1 MSSSKH
7 QATGKTARTTAFTL
21 IELLVVMAISV
32 ILLGLLFGPI
42 IQAFNV
48 TNRTRAITSAQDAA
62 RFGLERITRELSQAT
77 FVFDNSITPIVFP
90 IGSGKTDRFGGA
102 DVPIKTPTGY
112 DAARG
117 EVPFLF
123 AKVDFVPAAL
133 GAGAASAAIDPTTG
147 RPLGGQPLRFP
158 LAPGTRLIRY
168 FIGLRRNVVRPAGG
182 GALVAQVYQNP
193 YEFRSDLNYNPF
205 IVYRADFDPL
215 DPNLIDQSVAR
226 GSTDDFARNGGGLN
240 DPNFFYNTKTAAN
253 GKSYGENWKAV
264 ASPFV
269 SAANLD
275 MISWAR
281 DGATQK
287 MLDEKSIGLPFR
299 PTAGFS
305 PAAVVGDTATP
316 GFLADTGN
324 ANPNAVPSVYTAAN
338 GQWVLPYKVTLYRF
352 SSRNQIA
359 DLRYG
364 TLSVVFRRNPTT
376 GELEATHRSS
386 GSLAIPDAAADN
398 SDFTYRFS
406 TRGTVFVKTRNL
418 TFEVDPLKGRIITA
432 FPPLAGDGSGRPVF
446 DEDKRSPTY
455 GIPIQTALRMN
466 TRRVLAGMQ
475 SPLVPPPT
483 ENIYPDNAGITS
495 IYLAPEFTA
504 DPEDAS
510 LATRKPYYRLPLA
523 GAVPDPTSVG
533 DSVSPFSTFGQGL
546 LVIRG
551 SERVLGPESDS
562 SNVVSTGLGGTNVQP
577 LVPFFQISEAAAYN
591 RAIVTPEGVGAGSGG
606 TYRSDGAAPTNY
618 KLHGDDQDAARPR
631 IDFDEPITDF
641 SKTLP
646 RGLPAARASDPA
658 DQQKEVQVTFFWQN
672 NFARETDTAATDF
685 GYPVDSRGNSVFDG
699 EGGSIRPEPD
709 AVKVDYSTRS
719 LMNVRLGARVYDAAS
734 ARPQSVDV
742 ADRVKI
748 NNVGR

>member
-1 MSSSKH
+1 MSSSKY
-7 QATGKTARTTAFTL
+7 QETGKTARTAAFTL

-77 FVFDNSITPIVFP
+77 FVFDNSVTPIVFP

-102 DVPIKTPTGY
+102 NIDIASPAGY
-112 DAARG
+112 DATRG

-168 FIGLRRNVVRPAGG
+168 FIGLRRNVVRAAGG
-182 GALVAQVYQNP
+182 GAPVAQTYQNP
-193 YEFRSDLNYNPF
+193 YEFRSDNGYNPF
-205 IVYRADFDPL
+205 IVYRADFDPA

-226 GSTDDFARNGGGLN
+226 GSTQDVARNGGGLN

-275 MISWAR
+275 MIAWAR
-281 DGATQK
+281 NGGTQK
-287 MLDEKSIGLPFR
+287 MMDVKSIGLPFR

-305 PAAVVGDTATP
+305 PSAVVGDTATP
-316 GFLADTGN
+316 GFLSDTGN

-352 SSRNQIA
+352 SSRNNTA
-359 DLRYG
+359 DARYG
-364 TLSVVFRRNPTT
+364 TLSVVFRRNPDT
-376 GELEATHRSS
+376 GALEATHRAADGGGSS
-386 GSLAIPDAAADN
+386 KSLLIPDAATDDA
-398 SDFTYRFS
+398 DFTYRFS
-406 TRGTVFVKTRNL
+406 ARGTVFVKTRNL
-418 TFEVDPLKGRIITA
+418 TFEVDPLKGRIVTA
-432 FPPLAGDGSGRPVF
+432 FPPLAGDGAGRPLF
-446 DEDKRSPTY
+446 DASGD
-455 GIPIQTALRMN
+455 PIQTALRMN
-466 TRRVLAGMQ
+466 TRRVLAGTE
-475 SPLVPPPT
+475 SPLVPPAT

-495 IYLAPEFTA
+495 IYLAPEFTV
-504 DPEDAS
+504 DPEDTT
-510 LATRKPYYRLPLA
+510 LATRKSYYRLPLA
-523 GAVPDPTSVG
+523 GIVPDPTATG

-562 SNVVSTGLGGTNVQP
+562 AATQL
-577 LVPFFQISEAAAYN
+577 LVPFFQIPEAAAYN
-591 RAIVTPEGVGAGSGG
+591 RAIVTPEGVGTGSGG
-606 TYRSDGAAPTNY
+606 TYRGDGAAPTNY
-618 KLHGDDQDAARPR
+618 KLHVDDLDAARPR

-641 SKTLP
+641 TKTLP
-646 RGLPAARASDPA
+646 RGLPAARATDSA

-672 NFARETDTAATDF
+672 NFARETDTAAPDF
-685 GYPVDSRGNSVFDG
+685 GYPVDARGNSVFDG
-699 EGGSIRPEPD
+699 DGGSIRPEPD
-709 AVKVDYSTRS
+709 AIKVDYSTRS

-734 ARPQSVDV
+734 ARPQSVEV
-742 ADRVKI
+742 SDRVKI

>member
-1 MSSSKH
+1 MSEQATKMSSKQHS
-7 QATGKTARTTAFTL
+7 GKTARTTAFTL

-62 RFGLERITRELSQAT
+62 RFGLEKITRELSQAT
-77 FVFDNSITPIVFP
+77 FVFDNSITPIVLP
-90 IGSGKTDRFGGA
+90 IGTGKTDRFGGA
-102 DVPIKTPTGY
+102 AVTIPTPPGY

-133 GAGAASAAIDPTTG
+133 GAGGGATIDPTTG
-147 RPLGGQPLRFP
+147 QALGGQPLRFP
-158 LAPGTRLIRY
+158 LAPGTRLTRY
-168 FIGLRRNVVRPAGG
+168 FIGLRRNVVVPPGG
-182 GALVAQVYQNP
+182 GAAVAQTYQNV
-193 YEFRSDLNYNPF
+193 YEFRSDGPYNPF
-205 IVYRADFDPL
+205 IVWRADFDPA
-215 DPNLIDQSVAR
+215 DPNLIDQTVVR
-226 GSTDDFARNGGGLN
+226 GSKEDFDRSSGGLN

-253 GKSYGENWKAV
+253 GKSYAENWRSAS
-264 ASPFV
+264 SPFV

-275 MISWAR
+275 MVAWAR
-281 DGATQK
+281 DGNTQRII
-287 MLDEKSIGLPFR
+287 SIGLPFR

-316 GFLADTGN
+316 GFLSDAGN

-352 SSRNQIA
+352 SSRNQTTDA
-359 DLRYG
+359 RYG
-364 TLSVVFRRNPTT
+364 QLRVVFRRNPST
-376 GELEATHRSS
+376 GALEATHRAADGGGSS
-386 GSLAIPDAAADN
+386 GSLAIPDAAINDA
-398 SDFTYRFS
+398 DFTYRFS
-406 TRGTVFVKTRNL
+406 ARGTVFVKTRNL
-418 TFEVDPLKGRIITA
+418 TFEVDPLKGRIVTA
-432 FPPLAGDGSGRPVF
+432 FPPLAGDGTGRPVF
-446 DEDKRSPTY
+446 DANGD
-455 GIPIQTALRMN
+455 PIQTALRMN
-466 TRRVLAGMQ
+466 TRRVLAGQQ
-475 SPLVPPPT
+475 SPLAPVGS

-504 DPEDAS
+504 DPEDTT
-510 LATRKPYYRLPLA
+510 LATRKPYYRLPLS
-523 GAVPDPTSVG
+523 GAVPDPTATG

-551 SERVLGPESDS
+551 SERVLGPESDTALS
-562 SNVVSTGLGGTNVQP
+562 QL

-618 KLHGDDQDAARPR
+618 KMHVDDLDAARPR

-641 SKTLP
+641 TKTLP

-658 DQQKEVQVTFFWQN
+658 NQQKEVQVTYFWQN

-685 GYPVDSRGNSVFDG
+685 GFPVDARGNSVFDG
-699 EGGSIRPEPD
+699 DGGSIRPEPD
-709 AVKVDYSTRS
+709 AIKVDYSTRS
-719 LMNVRLGARVYDAAS
+719 LMNVRLGARVYDSAS